1 MAETQT
7 VIQREAPEIEAYKI
21 GLMEQAK
28 ALTSAPPTGGLPSV
42 TAEGMTD
49 AGQEALGAARMGL
62 GAYQPYLTA
71 GATTMGA
78 ALPAY
83 QAGLGLIGQSAG
95 TYQQGMGAPT
105 QAQMDA
111 YMNPFQQAIQDE
123 INRSFDI
130 QDIQAKAQA
139 VGQAGGPSAFGGS
152 RAAVL
157 QAENQRNRAQALA
170 QSQAQNFLQ
179 AQQAA
184 QQELGRSLQAA
195 QGIGQLGNI
204 QAGLAQGI
212 GRLGLEQASLSELGS
227 KISQSEIGQLSQLGE
242 QERQVLQQQAEA
254 KRATDLQN
262 IYEPYQRLG
271 FYSDILR
278 GAPSTQQTIS
288 TASAP
293 QPGFLNQLLG
303 AGIGGLSLYGAANRA
318 FG

>member
-1 MAETQT
+1 MAEVQE

-28 ALTSAPPTGGLPSV
+28 ALTSAPATGGLPSV
-42 TAEGMTD
+42 TAEGMTG
-49 AGQEALGAARMGL
+49 AGQDALGAARMGL
-62 GAYQPYLTA
+62 GAYQPYLTS

-83 QAGLGLIGQSAG
+83 QAGLGLIGQAAG
-95 TYQQGMGAPT
+95 TYGAGTGAPT

-195 QGIGQLGNI
+195 QGIGQLGGV

-212 GRLGLEQASLSELGS
+212 GQLGLGQASLSELGS
-227 KISQSEIGQLSQLGE
+227 KIAQSEIGQLAQLGE

-254 KRATDLQN
+254 QRATDLQT

-303 AGIGGLSLYGAANRA
+303 AGIGGLSLYGAANKA